1 MKKFIISILLCC
13 ICMIFTKAAPQ
24 LPGNCEASLP
34 QLLLKPT
41 IKDVDTRALIS
52 SNNWGQN
59 SKANKYWTVYSDRSH
74 NETYNSASAT
84 SGKCDE
90 LEFNEQVRI
99 AKISGDFAL
108 VYTEK
113 MKGVSYPLISAEAK
127 SRGWIPMKNLLLW
140 NSCPT
145 DEYGIYNKALIVLNV
160 DAYKSNS
167 GDLGKRYMNPDTK
180 DQPMKVVSDMHFY
193 FIMKQ
198 ADNGLVLLAR
208 ECKMEGYTDAVLYG
222 WVSTSSFVPWSQ
234 RTCIEPNWKPNVAEN
249 LKGTRVP
256 VYRPDGQKATD
267 IPMGRENGITQNPT
281 TKYRFE
287 PQLMRYPLLE
297 NKSGKDSQYFVTA
310 FARPDGTS
318 SVPTVPV
325 GSDNSAAGIVE
336 KEMKGKSIIN
346 LIVVIDGTRSME
358 NYYQPTQQI
367 IQKAYEYFGRENRKV
382 QVGVVIYRDYT
393 DGLYV
398 TEHLTMRSPTDP
410 AVAQFL
416 KTGGTY
422 GVKSSSTDHTL
433 AEALFKG
440 LEVALDANKM
450 GYSSENSNLMFVIG
464 DCGNDLDDTKC
475 LTQEQIIQKCVD
487 NRVQLSAFQVRNE
500 NEQSFL
506 LFRKQMGSIVR
517 ENMKA
522 QYAKLGGSFQ
532 AGFKELADGYDYRTN
547 LPKNQNFYIGST
559 RNASLGKAMDVNKLY
574 DLIED
579 SYMQFND
586 AIQAQIDIIAR
597 GESII
602 KETEESGGSTTSS
615 VDLAF
620 LKTVFS
626 ERQLNEIKKNN
637 SLMAFQ
643 GFTDK
648 VDANRQLDYWQ
659 PIIYISSDEFQQ
671 LMEKLQPVM
680 AAAGTGNR
688 KPYVE
693 ALKELT
699 RSMLP
704 GITAAEMESKDVGE
718 IMALVSGL
726 NVKSRALTGLSIA
739 QIQSEEQV
747 PQVKFDELIASFRDK
762 YSKLKKIR
770 ENKYDFSVERNKTT
784 WYWIPVE
791 DLP

>member
-1 MKKFIISILLCC
+1 
-13 ICMIFTKAAPQ
+13 
-24 LPGNCEASLP
+24 
-34 QLLLKPT
+34 
-41 IKDVDTRALIS
+41 
-52 SNNWGQN
+52 
-59 SKANKYWTVYSDRSH
+59 
-74 NETYNSASAT
+74 
-84 SGKCDE
+84 
-90 LEFNEQVRI
+90 
-99 AKISGDFAL
+99 
-108 VYTEK
+108 
-113 MKGVSYPLISAEAK
+113 
-127 SRGWIPMKNLLLW
+127 
-140 NSCPT
+140 
-145 DEYGIYNKALIVLNV
+145 
-160 DAYKSNS
+160 
-167 GDLGKRYMNPDTK
+167 
-180 DQPMKVVSDMHFY
+180 
-193 FIMKQ
+193 
-198 ADNGLVLLAR
+198 
-208 ECKMEGYTDAVLYG
+208 
-222 WVSTSSFVPWSQ
+222 
-234 RTCIEPNWKPNVAEN
+234 
-249 LKGTRVP
+249 
-256 VYRPDGQKATD
+256 
-267 IPMGRENGITQNPT
+267 
-281 TKYRFE
+281 
-287 PQLMRYPLLE
+287 
-297 NKSGKDSQYFVTA
+297 
-310 FARPDGTS
+310 
-318 SVPTVPV
+318 
-325 GSDNSAAGIVE
+325 
-336 KEMKGKSIIN
+336 
-346 LIVVIDGTRSME
+346 
-358 NYYQPTQQI
+358 
-367 IQKAYEYFGRENRKV
+367 
-382 QVGVVIYRDYT
+382 
-393 DGLYV
+393 
-398 TEHLTMRSPTDP
+398 
-410 AVAQFL
+410 
-416 KTGGTY
+416 
-422 GVKSSSTDHTL
+422 
-433 AEALFKG
+433 
-440 LEVALDANKM
+440 
-450 GYSSENSNLMFVIG
+450 
-464 DCGNDLDDTKC
+464 
-475 LTQEQIIQKCVD
+475 
-487 NRVQLSAFQVRNE
+487 
-500 NEQSFL
+500 
-506 LFRKQMGSIVR
+506 
-517 ENMKA
+517 MKA